1 MDGTLL
7 DKNKKVGADFWATE
21 ARLHENGILFAV
33 ASGRQFYNLE
43 AVLDSIKD
51 RTLFLAENGTYAYYK
66 GKEIFVKVLDK
77 TAAAEFI
84 KIGRTIENGFLI
96 VCGKNSAYIE
106 STNERFTAEV
116 HKHYNRVTVVE
127 DLMQVDDDILKFTM
141 CDFNNAELNSYTY
154 FEKFRTEFKVAV
166 SGDIWLDI
174 TDFHANKGTAIVAI
188 QEQFGITYDETVV
201 FGDYL
206 NDIEMMQT
214 AKYNYAMKNAH
225 PEIIK
230 MAGFITEFDNDNNGV
245 SRAIEALVFTA
256 SAKHQS
262 FL

>member
-7 DKNKKVGADFWATE
+7 DKNKKVGTDFWATE
-21 ARLHENGILFAV
+21 AKLHESGILFAI
-33 ASGRQFYNLE
+33 ASGRQFYNIE
-43 AVLDSIKD
+43 ALMDRIKD
-51 RTLFLAENGTYAYYK
+51 RTLFLAENGTYAFYK
-66 GKEIFVKVLDK
+66 GKEIFVKPLDK
-77 TAAAEFI
+77 AAAIEFI

-106 STNERFTAEV
+106 STNEQFTTEV
-116 HKHYNRVTVVE
+116 HKHYNRVTVVA
-127 DLMQVDDDILKFTM
+127 DLTQVKDDILKFTV
-141 CDFNNAELNSYTY
+141 CDFNNAERNSYRY
-154 FEKFRTEFKVAV
+154 FEQFKANFKVAV

-174 TDFHANKGTAIVAI
+174 TDFHANKGTAIVEI
-188 QEQFGITYDETVV
+188 QKLLGITFDETVV

-230 MAGFITEFDNDNNGV
+230 ISSFITEFDNDNNGV
-245 SRAIEALVFTA
+245 SRAIEALVFGE
-256 SAKHQS
+256 K
-262 FL
+262 